1 MAIVVTP
8 TYQFQDQ
15 AITGQYLHYAKLAV
29 TGLTAGGNNTVPHGL
44 TDGKGNAVTPLQVSI
59 EPTSNNTFWEYQAAD
74 STNIYVAAGS
84 VGGSGTTITIYVT
97 Y

>member
-8 TYQFQDQ
+8 TYQFTDM
-15 AITGQYLHYAKLAV
+15 ALAGQFLRYAKLTV
-29 TGLTAGGNNTVPHGL
+29 TGLTTNANNTVPHGL

-59 EPTSNNTFWEYQAAD
+59 EPTSNNNFWEYQAAD
-74 STNIYVAAGS
+74 STNVYVGVS
-84 VGGSGTTITIYVT
+84 TGTGATVQIYVT